1 MPRKGSKK
9 YKHSA
14 EYTTWCFTLNNY
26 KWQEIARLQESVEP
40 SDNRLIASIAWSEEI
55 GGKKNVPHL
64 QGFIQVYKKSM
75 LITRSKLKFFAYI

>member
-1 MPRKGSKK
+1 MPRKGLNKK
-9 YKHSA
+9 YPDTR
-14 EYTTWCFTLNNY
+14 YTTWIFVLNNY

-64 QGFIQVYKKSM
+64 QGFIQFYKKSM
-75 LITRSKLKFFAYI
+75 